1 MNSVWQQFTLSNL
14 HLYQWRGASYLYRL
28 VGLLQSWRRDSLLMQ
43 WSEPIGALL
52 VALVLAL
59 APFVPNALIG
69 VLLIAGAAF
78 WVLLTLSDETVYPRG
93 LPLKVTPI
101 HLLVLLY
108 WSIAVVATA
117 LSPVKMAAA
126 TGLVKLTL
134 YLLLF
139 ALMARVLRTPRI
151 RSGIITLFLHIS
163 LIVSVYGVRQ
173 SFFGAKALATWV
185 DPESPLSKS
194 TRVYS
199 YLGNPN
205 LLASYLLPA
214 IALSLVA
221 VFAWRGWVPKALAL
235 TMVVVNSYCL
245 FRTGSLGGWIGFG
258 VLFVTLIILL
268 WYWLI
273 DYLPPFWRTWLLPI
287 VFGSMVGLLLVAIQ
301 LDESI
306 RLRVFRLF
314 VGRGDSSNNFRMN
327 VWASVVEMIRDR
339 PVLGI
344 GPGNNAFNK
353 VYPQYMRPRFSALSA
368 YSIFLE
374 VAVETGFIGCACFLW
389 LLVVTFNQGVQQVR
403 RMRAL
408 ANPDGFWLIG
418 AIAAMTGILSH
429 GFVDTVWYR
438 PEINTLWWLMVAI
451 IASYYSA
458 QPSAVSRQL
467 FDSTVPATEAD
478 NELN

>member
-1 MNSVWQQFTLSNL
+1 
-14 HLYQWRGASYLYRL
+14 
-28 VGLLQSWRRDSLLMQ
+28 
-43 WSEPIGALL
+43 
-52 VALVLAL
+52 
-59 APFVPNALIG
+59 
-69 VLLIAGAAF
+69 
-78 WVLLTLSDETVYPRG
+78 
-93 LPLKVTPI
+93 
-101 HLLVLLY
+101 
-108 WSIAVVATA
+108 
-117 LSPVKMAAA
+117 
-126 TGLVKLTL
+126 
-134 YLLLF
+134 
-139 ALMARVLRTPRI
+139 
-151 RSGIITLFLHIS
+151 
-163 LIVSVYGVRQ
+163 
-173 SFFGAKALATWV
+173 
-185 DPESPLSKS
+185 
-194 TRVYS
+194 
-199 YLGNPN
+199 LGNPN

-458 QPSAVSRQL
+458 QPSAVSGQL
-467 FDSTVPATEAD
+467 FDSTVPATQAD
-478 NELN
+478 NEFN

>member
-1 MNSVWQQFTLSNL
+1 
-14 HLYQWRGASYLYRL
+14 
-28 VGLLQSWRRDSLLMQ
+28 
-43 WSEPIGALL
+43 
-52 VALVLAL
+52 L

-151 RSGIITLFLHIS
+151 RSGIITLFLHVS

-451 IASYYSA
+451 IASYYSV
-458 QPSAVSRQL
+458 QPSAVSGQL
-467 FDSTVPATEAD
+467 FDSTVPATQAD
-478 NELN
+478 NEFN